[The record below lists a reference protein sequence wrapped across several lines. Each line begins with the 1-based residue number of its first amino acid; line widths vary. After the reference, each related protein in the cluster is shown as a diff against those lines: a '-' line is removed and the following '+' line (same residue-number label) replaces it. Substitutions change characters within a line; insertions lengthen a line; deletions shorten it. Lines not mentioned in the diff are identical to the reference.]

1 MVPSK
6 EKLAELLQPFD
17 GDVIKGTNTYWSTG
31 LADETDAVSSGI
43 VWSGLVKSALG

>member
-17 GDVIKGTNTYWSTG
+17 GDVIG